1 MRLDLNSDAAV
12 AVARRMCELDGWKL
26 IISGSAL
33 SGLWCDSVKRYSR
46 YLAVNPSRISASVA
60 DSEKKKKQCYVQP

>member
-33 SGLWCDSVKRYSR
+33 SGMLCDSVKR
-46 YLAVNPSRISASVA
+46 
-60 DSEKKKKQCYVQP
+60 